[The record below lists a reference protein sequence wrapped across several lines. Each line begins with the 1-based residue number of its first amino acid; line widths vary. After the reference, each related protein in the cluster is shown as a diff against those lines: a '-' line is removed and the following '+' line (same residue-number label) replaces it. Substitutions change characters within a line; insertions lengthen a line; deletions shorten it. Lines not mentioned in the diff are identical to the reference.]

1 MRGPHYLSGIFALIL
16 AAILIRLYGP
26 TNWGFAI
33 TSNGGLQGY
42 AANIVGFWFL
52 IVMAIVTTL
61 VYFVRKGQVA
71 L

>member
-1 MRGPHYLSGIFALIL
+1 MRGPRYLSGIFALIL

-26 TNWGFAI
+26 TNCGFAI

-42 AANIVGFWFL
+42 PANIVAFWFL